1 METLAQRVR
10 SALETPGAP
19 PDALAGLTAAFAR
32 AYALAFRTARARAP
46 DPLDEYPE
54 LSFAPPPRGF
64 EPSRLRVENRGLMNA
79 LAIARPSAVPRR
91 APAGFRLGPSA
102 PASTSGAQKSQK
114 PGADAELEPD
124 LGPLARAP
132 GVAGPV
138 VFPRHRVQLVARV

>member
-1 METLAQRVR
+1 METLAQRVW
-10 SALETPGAP
+10 SALEAPGAP

-32 AYALAFRTARARAP
+32 AYALVFRTARTRAP

-54 LSFAPPPRGF
+54 LSFAPPPHDF

-79 LAIARPSAVPRR
+79 LAIPRPSAVPRR
-91 APAGFRLGPSA
+91 APAGFRLGPSVSA
-102 PASTSGAQKSQK
+102 ASETQKSQK
-114 PGADAELEPD
+114 SGAGTESEPD

-138 VFPRHRVQLVARV
+138 VFPRHRVQLVA